1 MGKLD
6 GKRAIVTGG
15 ARGIGRAIAG
25 LFAAEGADVAVVDAL
40 DRREGGAV
48 LREIEGHGRRA
59 LYKRADVSDESQVRG
74 MVEEVLGSFGRVDV
88 LVNNAGVLSRAP
100 LHEMAVGEWD
110 RVLGVNL
117 RGTFLCSRFVLAHML
132 DRGEGRIINVASQIG
147 QIGAAG
153 LSHYSASKGG
163 VIAFTK
169 ALAREAAPRG
179 VLVNAIAP
187 GPIKTGIMPPGS
199 EAEDRAREAAL
210 PVGRFGEAWE
220 VAPTAVF
227 LASED
232 GSYYVGQ
239 TLGPNGGDVML

>member
-15 ARGIGRAIAG
+15 ARGIGRAVAA
-25 LFAAEGADVAVVDAL
+25 LFAAEGADVAVADAL
-40 DRREGGAV
+40 DDREGGV
-48 LREIEGHGRRA
+48 VVEEIEGHGRRA
-59 LYKRADVSDESQVRG
+59 LYARADVSDEAQVRG
-74 MVEEVLGSFGRVDV
+74 MVEGVLEAFGRVDV

-100 LHEMAVGEWD
+100 LHEMSVEEWD

-117 RGTFLCSRFVLAHML
+117 RGTFLCSRFVLPHML
-132 DRGEGRIINVASQIG
+132 ARGEGRIINVASQIG
-147 QIGAAG
+147 QVGAAG
-153 LSHYSASKGG
+153 LAHYSASKGG

-169 ALAREAAPRG
+169 ALAREAAPGG

-187 GPIKTGIMPPGS
+187 GPIKTGIMPAGD
-199 EAEDRAREAAL
+199 EAEDRAREASL
-210 PVGRFGEAWE
+210 PIRRFGTVDE

-227 LASED
+227 LASDEA
-232 GSYYVGQ
+232 SYYVGQ